1 MEDKGNG
8 KGENSYNKKRNNK
21 NQPNSDSKKR
31 KGECWFCGKPGH
43 FKSECRSF
51 SNKKI
56 GASESKNK
64 FVAVIS
70 KVNILEDANDWW
82 IDSGAARH
90 VCNDTSFFNTYE
102 PVDDG
107 TVLYMGNSSTATIK
121 CKGTMDLEFTS
132 GKIVSL
138 TNVCH
143 VREVRKNLVSRSLL
157 NKHGFK
163 LVFESDKFILSK
175 GGIFVG
181 KGYLYQGMFKL
192 NINKINNSIY
202 MLDSFYFWHTR
213 LGHANTR
220 NMNGMV
226 KLDLIPKYDNNIGDR
241 CKICM
246 QTKITRMTFPKVER
260 TTFLL
265 ELVHSDVCD
274 MHSNPT
280 RGGKKYFVTFIDDFS
295 KLCYIYLL
303 HSKDEVLR
311 KFMVYKIEVENQCNL
326 KIKRLRFDRGGEYHF
341 PEYCENVGI
350 IHETS
355 APYTP
360 Q

>member
-1 MEDKGNG
+1 
-8 KGENSYNKKRNNK
+8 
-21 NQPNSDSKKR
+21 
-31 KGECWFCGKPGH
+31 
-43 FKSECRSF
+43 
-51 SNKKI
+51 
-56 GASESKNK
+56 
-64 FVAVIS
+64 
-70 KVNILEDANDWW
+70 
-82 IDSGAARH
+82 
-90 VCNDTSFFNTYE
+90 
-102 PVDDG
+102 
-107 TVLYMGNSSTATIK
+107 MGNSSTATIK
-121 CKGTMDLEFTS
+121 GKGTVDLEFTS
-132 GKIVSL
+132 GKIVFL

-143 VREVRKNLVSRSLL
+143 VPEVRKNLVSGSLL
-157 NKHGFK
+157 NKHGFN

-192 NINKINNSIY
+192 NINKTNNSIN
-202 MLDSFYFWHTR
+202 MLDSFYLWHAR
-213 LGHANTR
+213 LGHVNTR
-220 NMNGMV
+220 KMNDMV

-295 KLCYIYLL
+295 KFCYIYLL
-303 HSKDEVLR
+303 HSKDEILS
-311 KFMVYKIEVENQCNL
+311 KFMVYKIEFENQCNV
-326 KIKRLRFDRGGEYHF
+326 KIKQLRSNRGGEYHF

-350 IHETS
+350 IHETF

-360 Q
+360 QQNGVAERKNRTLTEMINAMLSNLGLTTGYWGEALLTACYILNRIPIKKNNINPYELWKNKKPNLSYFRTWGCRAIVRLSYLKGKS